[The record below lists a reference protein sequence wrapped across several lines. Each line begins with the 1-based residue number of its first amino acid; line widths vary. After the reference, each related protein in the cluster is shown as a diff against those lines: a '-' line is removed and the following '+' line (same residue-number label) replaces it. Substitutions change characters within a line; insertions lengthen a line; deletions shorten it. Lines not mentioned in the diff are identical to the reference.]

1 LRVGSRQYVLVFSS
15 ANRTDAAFLQPE
27 AFGKAESPEQDG
39 ERKQQSHGRKQAYRN
54 LRVRAQTVS
63 NRDNDRGAALSTNHG
78 RLDRVLNGFCCA
90 PAVHHEFSRK
100 IDSTFV
106 LPLFQGS
113 NPFGATIEPA
123 AARIKTVYRTTR
135 QKF

>member
-1 LRVGSRQYVLVFSS
+1 LLR
-15 ANRTDAAFLQPE
+15 
-27 AFGKAESPEQDG
+27 
-39 ERKQQSHGRKQAYRN
+39 
-54 LRVRAQTVS
+54 
-63 NRDNDRGAALSTNHG
+63 
-78 RLDRVLNGFCCA
+78 

-123 AARIKTVYRTTR
+123 AARIKTVQDDPPEVLISQRINSGMAPSHII
-135 QKF
+135 

>member
-1 LRVGSRQYVLVFSS
+1 LLR
-15 ANRTDAAFLQPE
+15 
-27 AFGKAESPEQDG
+27 
-39 ERKQQSHGRKQAYRN
+39 
-54 LRVRAQTVS
+54 
-63 NRDNDRGAALSTNHG
+63 
-78 RLDRVLNGFCCA
+78 

-123 AARIKTVYRTTR
+123 AARIKNCVQDDPPEVLISQRINSGMGPIAYYLSAHP
-135 QKF
+135 QAESG